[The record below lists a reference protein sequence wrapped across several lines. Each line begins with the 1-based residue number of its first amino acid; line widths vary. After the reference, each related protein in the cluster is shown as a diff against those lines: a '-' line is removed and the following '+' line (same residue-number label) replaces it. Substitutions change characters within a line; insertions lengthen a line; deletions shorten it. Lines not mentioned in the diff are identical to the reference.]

1 MQVSVGDQIR
11 VTAGFREGKNVFKNN
26 DVEQVREITDTEL
39 VLHDGRRMRRD
50 GARIDQGVCI
60 TSYASQCRTV
70 DQEVVLPDGTD
81 AKGWYVSLSR
91 ARAAMHVYTRNKT
104 ALRQSVMQPG
114 ERKSVWEL
122 VQAVQRSNS
131 QSRHAMMPDLWA
143 ARQAE
148 IDRAMGM
155 ER

>member
-1 MQVSVGDQIR
+1 MQ
-11 VTAGFREGKNVFKNN
+11 ANA
-26 DVEQVREITDTEL
+26 VRSMVAL
-39 VLHDGRRMRRD
+39 AD
-50 GARIDQGVCI
+50 GA
-60 TSYASQCRTV
+60 
-70 DQEVVLPDGTD
+70 D
-81 AKGWYVSLSR
+81 AKSWYVSLSR

-114 ERKSVWEL
+114 ERKSVREL
-122 VQAVQRSNS
+122 LQAVPRSKV
-131 QSRHAMMPDLWA
+131 QSRDQMMPDLWA

>member
-1 MQVSVGDQIR
+1 M
-11 VTAGFREGKNVFKNN
+11 
-26 DVEQVREITDTEL
+26 
-39 VLHDGRRMRRD
+39 
-50 GARIDQGVCI
+50 
-60 TSYASQCRTV
+60 
-70 DQEVVLPDGTD
+70 LPDGAD

-91 ARAAMHVYTRNKT
+91 ARAAMHVYTRNQA

-122 VQAVQRSNS
+122 VQAVRRSNS
-131 QSRHAMMPDLWA
+131 QSRHPVMPDLWA

-148 IDRAMGM
+148 TVRAMGM

>member
-1 MQVSVGDQIR
+1 
-11 VTAGFREGKNVFKNN
+11 
-26 DVEQVREITDTEL
+26 
-39 VLHDGRRMRRD
+39 
-50 GARIDQGVCI
+50 
-60 TSYASQCRTV
+60 
-70 DQEVVLPDGTD
+70 VLPDGAD

-91 ARAAMHVYTRNKT
+91 ARDAMHVYTRNKA

-122 VQAVQRSNS
+122 VQPMRKSKS

-143 ARQAE
+143 ARQTE
-148 IDRAMGM
+148 IVRAMGM